1 MWSAIAVVFLLAVVI
16 FVTAHRRVA
25 TAERAR
31 DVDWGMLMIDDAQLA
46 GLAIDGTDLVIDI
59 FGGRGAWQGH
69 AADGALHESMVSG
82 TPMLT
87 LRSSFDDHDELA
99 RGVQRLERWWRAGSR
114 LSLELVV
121 TGTEV
126 PQVPRRVV
134 LDDGARSLS
143 LVAPVLHRS

>member
-1 MWSAIAVVFLLAVVI
+1 MAVASLVAVVT
-16 FVTAHRRVA
+16 FVTARRRDGTVK
-25 TAERAR
+25 RAH
-31 DVDWGMLMIDDAQLA
+31 DVDWGMLVIDDAQLA
-46 GLAIDGTDLVIDI
+46 GLAVDGTDLVIDI

-69 AADGALHESMVSG
+69 AADGALYESIVSG

-99 RGVQRLERWWRAGSR
+99 RGLQRLERWWRAGSR

-134 LDDGARSLS
+134 LDDGARSVS